1 LVVILYY
8 HDIKENCKCVSVPS
22 VCVMNHILSG
32 AALGSISI
40 VISRL
45 MGAEI
50 PISIDY
56 YLLIFCFGSGASVI
70 YTRCILKI

>member
-1 LVVILYY
+1 
-8 HDIKENCKCVSVPS
+8 
-22 VCVMNHILSG
+22 MNHILSG